1 MEWRWSRAMVRSCA
15 GIGVVLAIASA
26 SAVSAK
32 VVQEAIEL
40 PVEVTDIQGEVVR
53 HRIKVTI
60 VRDDAK
66 ANSPFLILNHGR
78 GATREINA
86 ARSVASFNANARYFV
101 SKGFA
106 VFMPLRV
113 GYGET
118 GGPNVE
124 FAGKCDAENYP
135 PVYEA
140 AAAQTVTVVQ
150 YAKTLPYIDRAN
162 GLVIGQSFGGTTAI
176 AIAAKSMKGVRAT
189 INFAGGGGGRPD
201 TDPEQPCGVDRMTA
215 LFASYGATTKIPTL
229 WLYSENDKYWGAT
242 IPRTWFDAFVGRGG
256 NGRFV
261 KLPPY
266 KDNGHPI
273 FTGDPDAWKPA
284 FEDFLRSCCR
294 AIEKRAEA
302 GPVAS
307 GGNGQ

>member
-1 MEWRWSRAMVRSCA
+1 MDQRWSGAMLQFFA
-15 GIGVVLAIASA
+15 GIGVVLAIASM
-26 SAVSAK
+26 SDSVSAK

-40 PVEVTDIQGEVVR
+40 PVEVTDIHGQVVR

-66 ANSPFLILNHGR
+66 TNSPFLVLNHGR

-86 ARSVASFNANARYFV
+86 ARSVASFGANARYFV
-101 SKGFA
+101 AKGFA

-118 GGPNVE
+118 GGQDVE
-124 FAGKCDAENYP
+124 FSGKCDARNYP

-140 AAAQTVTVVQ
+140 AAAQTVKVID

-162 GLVIGQSFGGTTAI
+162 GLVIGQSFGGATAI
-176 AIAAKSMKGVRAT
+176 AMAAKSMEGVRAA
-189 INFAGGGGGRPD
+189 INFAGGGGGRPK
-201 TDPEQPCGVDRMTA
+201 TYPEQPCSVDRMTA
-215 LFASYGATTKIPTL
+215 LFASYGAAAKIPTL
-229 WLYSENDKYWGAT
+229 WLYSENDKYWGAE
-242 IPRTWFDAFVGRGG
+242 IPRTWFDAFVARGG

-266 KDNGHPI
+266 KDDGHPI
-273 FTGDPDAWKPA
+273 FTGNPGAWKPA
-284 FEDFLRSCCR
+284 FEDFLRSCCQANR
-294 AIEKRAEA
+294 
-302 GPVAS
+302 
-307 GGNGQ
+307 